1 MPLLTRCRASLHA
14 RSGRP
19 TITNAGVPSLT
30 CASTSTRRGSRPT
43 RAWVTA
49 RASTPRRYV
58 ENRHE
63 TVRACARDRASS
75 AEPLRMRIV
84 GGLAL
89 DIAEPSGDFRGFGF
103 LELEVLGQILVR
115 LFALGNRVTS

>member
-1 MPLLTRCRASLHA
+1 MPLLTRCRASAQA

-19 TITNAGVPSLT
+19 TITKAGVPSLT

-49 RASTPRRYV
+49 RASTLRRYA
-58 ENRHE
+58 ENCHE
-63 TVRACARDRASS
+63 SVRACARDRVGS
-75 AEPLRMRIV
+75 ADPLGMRIV

-89 DIAEPSGDFRGFGF
+89 DIAEPSGDLSGFGF
-103 LELEVLGQILVR
+103 LQLDVLGQ
-115 LFALGNRVTS
+115 